1 MYTEIKL
8 VREVEK
14 EREGEKER
22 KREEG
27 NKCLGLSKLNK
38 LLQEVCKRES

>member
-8 VREVEK
+8 PREVEK
-14 EREGEKER
+14 ERRER
-22 KREEG
+22 KREER

>member
-8 VREVEK
+8 LREVEK
-14 EREGEKER
+14 ERRER

>member
-8 VREVEK
+8 LREVEK

-27 NKCLGLSKLNK
+27 NKCLGLSELNK

>member
-8 VREVEK
+8 PREVEK
-14 EREGEKER
+14 ERRGERER
-22 KREEG
+22 DEG

>member
-8 VREVEK
+8 PREVEK
-14 EREGEKER
+14 ERRER

-27 NKCLGLSKLNK
+27 NKCLVLSKLNK

>member
-8 VREVEK
+8 LREVEK
-14 EREGEKER
+14 ERRGR
-22 KREEG
+22 KRDEE
-27 NKCLGLSKLNK
+27 NKCLVLSKLNK